1 MKTPCRASLPPTSNH
16 QSSRGMVRLSL
27 FSLALL
33 GGLALPLSAQ
43 DTPPSPAEPPS
54 TADSDAYTPPEFPI
68 DRYEKLRGKS
78 PFEFEL
84 AKPVA
89 QAAVDP
95 FADLVLAGYAGSA
108 SQPTVYVVNTKTQ
121 ERLTILPQGG
131 PKKDTSGFKVLSI
144 NRGRN
149 LATTTV
155 KIEKD
160 GVQKELSFDPKTL
173 SSMTAGATGGQPG
186 GAPGARPGMPGQPGQ
201 PMVRPTMI
209 PGQPGQ
215 PPRFQAPQAFIPG
228 QSNRNMIQSGANV
241 AGMNGGGQV
250 VNVAPATSTDAQA
263 QLNVL
268 LKASNTP
275 GADTPPAAPTPGS
288 QAGQAA
294 TPPPRRRVVL
304 PNSP

>member
-1 MKTPCRASLPPTSNH
+1 MKTPFRSSPLPGSNLH
-16 QSSRGMVRLSL
+16 SARSIVRSSR

-33 GGLALPLSAQ
+33 GSLALPLFAQ
-43 DTPPSPAEPPS
+43 DKPPSPAEPPAS
-54 TADSDAYTPPEFPI
+54 ADSDAYTPPEFPI
-68 DRYEKLRGKS
+68 DRYEKLLGKS

-121 ERLTILPQGG
+121 ERLTILPQNG

-186 GAPGARPGMPGQPGQ
+186 AAPGARPGIPGQ
-201 PMVRPTMI
+201 PMIRPGTI

-215 PPRFQAPQAFIPG
+215 SPKFQAPQAFIPG
-228 QSNRNMIQSGANV
+228 SSNRNMVPQGANP
-241 AGMNGGGQV
+241 AGLNGGGQL
-250 VNVAPATSTDAQA
+250 VNAAAAANTDAQT

-268 LKASNTP
+268 LKANNTP
-275 GADTPPAAPTPGS
+275 GAEAAPAAPIPGS

-294 TPPPRRRVVL
+294 SPQSRRRVVL